1 MLPRLHAYR
10 APYAYAMTSTAIPM
24 TDLFRHT
31 QRVYW
36 EDTDAGGIVYYAN
49 YLKFLERARTEWLRA
64 HGYDQGGLAR
74 REGVVFVVRSVSV
87 DFLRPAR
94 LDDLVVVHIESV
106 EVGASVVRLR
116 QIIERESERIVTAD
130 VKLACVKLGA
140 LQPARIP
147 AALRALLLNRP
158 QAFEAVSMPVTP
170 RSQEKT
176 Q

>member
-1 MLPRLHAYR
+1 
-10 APYAYAMTSTAIPM
+10 MTLDTATASTDCFM
-24 TDLFRHT
+24 HT

-64 HGYDQGGLAR
+64 HGFDQHELARSEGLA
-74 REGVVFVVRSVSV
+74 FVVRAVSV

-94 LDDLVVVHIESV
+94 LDDLILVRIEHV
-106 EVGASVVRLR
+106 EAGASVVRLR
-116 QIIERESERIVTAD
+116 QSIERSGERIVSAD

-147 AALRALLLNRP
+147 AALRSVFASLSPPL
-158 QAFEAVSMPVTP
+158 EAVSTPVIS

-176 Q
+176 E